1 MEEPVEISGN
11 RDECSAIRHLE
22 EAGFTHTQAAGLIE
36 VIQDDVLDQV
46 ATKEFVELTSE
57 RVKNEVRSE
66 IHALRDELKGDIH
79 VLRNALKGDIHALGT
94 DFGNRHIS
102 LLKWLCGIAIVQTA
116 SIIFGAV
123 GLIEILK

>member
-1 MEEPVEISGN
+1 
-11 RDECSAIRHLE
+11 
-22 EAGFTHTQAAGLIE
+22 

-46 ATKEFVELTSE
+46 ATKESVALTCE
-57 RVKNEVRSE
+57 RVKNEVRAD

-79 VLRNALKGDIHALGT
+79 ALRDELKGDTNVLGI
-94 DFGNRHIS
+94 DFRDRHIS

-116 SIIFGAV
+116 SIIFGTV

>member
-1 MEEPVEISGN
+1 
-11 RDECSAIRHLE
+11 
-22 EAGFTHTQAAGLIE
+22 

-66 IHALRDELKGDIH
+66 IHALRDELKS
-79 VLRNALKGDIHALGT
+79 DIHALGT